1 MEERGKVAILAAIA
15 GALLLLFVR
24 LGAYPFLDPDE
35 ARFARTSV
43 EMMRSGDYVVP
54 TFEGEPRLVK
64 PPLLHWV
71 QTALFQF
78 GGPNEFLARLPAA
91 AATLMSLL
99 LVGWIGWRRFGVE
112 GAAWSAV
119 IFLTFPIVVLIA
131 RVGTLDALLSVHILA
146 VLALDLV
153 QHDHQ
158 ELERTGV
165 IGLLLGLAFLVK
177 GPVGVVLPLAMILAG
192 RTATGRDVLPSLKTV
207 VTTALALSAVVL
219 PWGLVFVQRIGV
231 GNVVRLLRTEAID
244 RAVSGTAH
252 VEPWWYF
259 LGVCLVAFLPWAG
272 PLFLGT
278 IRGLTRWHDHDSPT
292 GPYAAAAFTAGLVF
306 FSLGK
311 GKLPNYILPLA
322 PLAALIVTF
331 ELGQELV
338 NPKRRRAGSS
348 MVAITLV
355 ALSFGLG
362 VAAVISLES
371 DARGTAY
378 VGAVAFGA
386 AALVALFGM
395 LKSSPR
401 LVYGAAAVASFTFL
415 LAVVVGAPSVLT
427 ATRSAAPLVDAVPAL
442 RSVRPLVVVDI
453 NLPSLTYYADR
464 VPQRLVGEQLAERLD
479 RGDAPLIVI
488 ADSDHD
494 RLPANVRL
502 RLRELGRSGKLR
514 VFEPVA
520 ISLTPAGKRW

>member
-1 MEERGKVAILAAIA
+1 MEEKGKVAILATIA

-24 LGAYPFLDPDE
+24 LGAYPLLDPDE

-71 QTALFQF
+71 QGALFQF
-78 GGPNEFLARLPAA
+78 GGPNELLARLPAA
-91 AATLMSLL
+91 AATFMSLL

-112 GAAWSAV
+112 GAAWAA
-119 IFLTFPIVVLIA
+119 ITFLTFPIVVVIA
-131 RVGTLDALLSVHILA
+131 RVGTLDALLSVHVLA

-158 ELERTGV
+158 ELERSGV

-192 RTATGRDVLPSLKTV
+192 RTATGRDVMPSVKTV
-207 VTTALALSAVVL
+207 VTTTLALCAVVM
-219 PWGLVFVQRIGV
+219 PWGLVFIRRIGV
-231 GNVVRLLRTEAID
+231 GNVAHVLRTEAID
-244 RAVSGTAH
+244 RAVTGTAH

-278 IRGLTRWHDHDSPT
+278 IRGLSRWHDPDSPT
-292 GPYAAAAFTAGLVF
+292 GPYAAAAFTAGLDF
-306 FSLGK
+306 FSVCK

-322 PLAALIVTF
+322 PLAALVVTF

-338 NPKRRRAGSS
+338 SVKRRRAGSS
-348 MVAITLV
+348 LVAMTLV
-355 ALSFGLG
+355 ALAFGL
-362 VAAVISLES
+362 VAAAATLER
-371 DARGTAY
+371 DAQGAAY
-378 VGAVAFGA
+378 VGAAAYGI
-386 AALVALFGM
+386 AALVALFGL

-401 LVYGAAAVASFTFL
+401 IVYGSAAVASFTFL
-415 LAVVVGAPSVLT
+415 LAVVVGAPSVL
-427 ATRSAAPLVDAVPAL
+427 AETRSTAPLVETVPAL
-442 RSVRPLVVVDI
+442 RSMRPLVVVDI

-464 VPQRLVGEQLAERLD
+464 VPERLVGAQLAERLD
-479 RGDAPLIVI
+479 RGDAPLVVI
-488 ADSDHD
+488 ADSDRD
-494 RLPANVRL
+494 RLPAEVRL

-520 ISLTPAGKRW
+520 GSLTPAGKRW